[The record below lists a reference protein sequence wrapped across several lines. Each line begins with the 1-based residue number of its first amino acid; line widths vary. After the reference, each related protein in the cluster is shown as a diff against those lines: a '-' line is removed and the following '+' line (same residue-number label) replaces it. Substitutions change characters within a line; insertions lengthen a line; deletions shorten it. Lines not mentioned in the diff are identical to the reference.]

1 MIVAFIVIIIIIL
14 LLIILYWWFFSRQ
27 NNTTT
32 IIKPDVSIETP
43 PILSPQYIIPS
54 PHINSQYK
62 GNIDNKIDYINSTL
76 KDKISPINIENGH
89 TELSVNDNKNKFGIP
104 FNRTNISAPSV
115 LPYKEL
121 NKSTIDFDEQNTYQ
135 GLGRNDPYRPING
148 IMNRQKMIDPYI
160 RDELDKEEKKQWW
173 GNGEV

>member
-27 NNTTT
+27 NNSVTV
-32 IIKPDVSIETP
+32 IKPDVAIEN
-43 PILSPQYIIPS
+43 PIKPQYIIS
-54 PHINSQYK
+54 PEYISYPQYK

-76 KDKISPINIENGH
+76 KDKIPPINIENGH
-89 TELSVNDNKNKFGIP
+89 TELNPNDNNNKFGIP

-121 NKSTIDFDEQNTYQ
+121 NKTTIDFDEQNTYQ
-135 GLGRNDPYRPING
+135 GLSRNDPYRPING
-148 IMNRQKMIDPYI
+148 IMNRQKMLDPYI
-160 RDELDKEEKKQWW
+160 RDELNKEEKKQWW